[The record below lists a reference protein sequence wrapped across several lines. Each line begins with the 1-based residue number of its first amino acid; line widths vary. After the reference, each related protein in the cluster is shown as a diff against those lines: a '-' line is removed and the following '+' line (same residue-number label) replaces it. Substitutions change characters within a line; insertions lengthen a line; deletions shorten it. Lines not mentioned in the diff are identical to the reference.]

1 MLYRIILVESRK
13 RLLARRTVGHVRK
26 QERRVDWLGLVIKT
40 VGLVMT
46 KYREDWGRLNQDDL
60 KNAIKFQ

>member
-46 KYREDWGRLNQDDL
+46 KYRED
-60 KNAIKFQ
+60 